1 MSMFIRWQY
10 RLAILLVA
18 VVYTT
23 PLLANYCDDKH
34 VIHYSKQANA
44 VVLEYDVTHSLIAT
58 EKKHPLLR
66 VYGDGRV
73 VVHYPSY
80 MKQAGDYESFL
91 NPEQMQNLLTSM
103 ANNCFFN
110 FNPKEVLKE
119 RSQALQAK
127 SSESIGSNA
136 PTLFYVS
143 DSSTT
148 QITLAVQS
156 IAEAVSSG
164 STLVHSSSEKA
175 TQHMDVAWKNLNID
189 AQQFGGINKIQGM
202 ARIDNDLR
210 QLMKQTVMNSKA
222 STE

>member
-1 MSMFIRWQY
+1 MSTFIHWQY
-10 RLAILLVA
+10 RFAILLVA

-34 VIHYSKQANA
+34 VIHYSKQANSI
-44 VVLEYDVTHSLIAT
+44 VLEYDVTHSLIAT

-127 SSESIGSNA
+127 SSESIGSNT

-148 QITLAVQS
+148 QVTLAVQS
-156 IAEAVSSG
+156 ISEAVNSG
-164 STLVHSSSEKA
+164 STLVHSSNEKA
-175 TQHMDVAWKNLNID
+175 TQHMDVAWKNLKID

-202 ARIDNDLR
+202 ASIDNDLR
-210 QLMKQTVMNSKA
+210 QLMKQTVMSSKS